1 MLHKG
6 NGSDQDD
13 VGARH
18 LFELAARQDHVNTQK
33 MLTHICLPTKNSY
46 FVILIVYKTA

>member
-18 LFELAARQDHVNTQK
+18 LFKLAAEQGHPGAQS
-33 MLTHICLPTKNSY
+33 MLEELYNEEW
-46 FVILIVYKTA
+46 